1 MSFSNPS
8 GDQGDDPLM
17 TEINMTPLVDVMLVL
32 VIILLVTA
40 PLLTQSVQ
48 VKLPKT
54 TQTVAD
60 TQKQPLQLGIDAQG
74 MVTLNKIAQTD
85 LAMLEANLKAEL
97 AKDTEIGVHLYADQ
111 AVVYG
116 KVAEV
121 MASVQHAGIS
131 KIAFVTVEQ

>member
-1 MSFSNPS
+1 MAFKPQSDDESAMS
-8 GDQGDDPLM
+8 
-17 TEINMTPLVDVMLVL
+17 EINVTPLVDVMLVL

-85 LAMLEANLKAEL
+85 LAMLETNLKAEL
-97 AKDTEIGVHLYADQ
+97 TKDTEIGVHLYADQ
-111 AVVYG
+111 AVVYA

-121 MASVQHAGIS
+121 MAIVQHAGIS

>member
-1 MSFSNPS
+1 MAFKPQSDDESAMS
-8 GDQGDDPLM
+8 D
-17 TEINMTPLVDVMLVL
+17 INVTPLVDVMLVL

-74 MVTLNKIAQTD
+74 MVTLNKVAQTD
-85 LAMLEANLKAEL
+85 LVTLEANLKTEL
-97 AKDTEIGVHLYADQ
+97 AKDAEIGVHLYADQ
-111 AVVYG
+111 AVVYA

>member
-1 MSFSNPS
+1 MAFKPQSDDESAMS
-8 GDQGDDPLM
+8 
-17 TEINMTPLVDVMLVL
+17 EINVTPLVDVMLVL

-74 MVTLNKIAQTD
+74 MVTLNKVAQTD
-85 LAMLEANLKAEL
+85 LAMLETNLKAEL
-97 AKDTEIGVHLYADQ
+97 TKDAEIGVHLYADQ
-111 AVVYG
+111 AVVYA

-121 MASVQHAGIS
+121 MAIVQHTGIS

>member
-1 MSFSNPS
+1 MAFKPQSDDDSAMS
-8 GDQGDDPLM
+8 D
-17 TEINMTPLVDVMLVL
+17 INVTPLVDVMLVL

-74 MVTLNKIAQTD
+74 MVTLNKVAQTD
-85 LAMLEANLKAEL
+85 LVTLEANLKTEL
-97 AKDTEIGVHLYADQ
+97 AKDAEIGVHLYADQ
-111 AVVYG
+111 AVVYA

>member
-1 MSFSNPS
+1 MAFKPQSDDESAMS
-8 GDQGDDPLM
+8 
-17 TEINMTPLVDVMLVL
+17 EINVTPLVDVMLVL

-85 LAMLEANLKAEL
+85 LAMLETNLKAEL
-97 AKDTEIGVHLYADQ
+97 TKDAEIGVHLYADQ
-111 AVVYG
+111 AVVYA

>member
-1 MSFSNPS
+1 MAFKPQSDDESAMS
-8 GDQGDDPLM
+8 
-17 TEINMTPLVDVMLVL
+17 EINVTPLVDVMLVL

-54 TQTVAD
+54 TQTIAD

-85 LAMLEANLKAEL
+85 LAILETNLKTEL
-97 AKDTEIGVHLYADQ
+97 TKDVEIGVHLYADQ

-121 MASVQHAGIS
+121 MAIVQHAGIS
-131 KIAFVTVEQ
+131 KIAFVTVEQK

>member
-1 MSFSNPS
+1 MAFKPQSDDESAMS
-8 GDQGDDPLM
+8 
-17 TEINMTPLVDVMLVL
+17 EINVTPLVDVMLVL

-85 LAMLEANLKAEL
+85 LAMLEANLEAEL
-97 AKDTEIGVHLYADQ
+97 AKDAEIGVHLYADQ
-111 AVVYG
+111 AVVYA

-131 KIAFVTVEQ
+131 KIAFVTVEQK

>member
-1 MSFSNPS
+1 MAFKPQSDDESAMS
-8 GDQGDDPLM
+8 
-17 TEINMTPLVDVMLVL
+17 EINVTPLVDVMLVL

-54 TQTVAD
+54 TQTIAD

-74 MVTLNKIAQTD
+74 MVTLNKVAQTD
-85 LAMLEANLKAEL
+85 LAILETNLKTEL
-97 AKDTEIGVHLYADQ
+97 TKDAEIGVHLYADQ

-121 MASVQHAGIS
+121 MAIVQHAGIS